1 MSKFIEILCFLDDV
15 VGARLY
21 GCPLMGW
28 NSQAENDSIAF
39 ATSGDLSMLASID
52 KDLIWPM
59 LNIHCISLLRVS
71 SMINLFMRFFNL
83 YTLW

>member
-15 VGARLY
+15 VGACLY

-39 ATSGDLSMLASID
+39 ATSGDL
-52 KDLIWPM
+52 
-59 LNIHCISLLRVS
+59 HFYVS
-71 SMINLFMRFFNL
+71 
-83 YTLW
+83 